1 MLILLFRTTFLIFVA
16 NIQIK
21 TDTTNI
27 NGTKRKHIDEIR
39 LHSPPYREGK
49 GGGPFLCLCV
59 NNNSK
64 GGPMGSAFIVFVGMV
79 L

>member
-21 TDTTNI
+21 TDITNI

-49 GGGPFLCLCV
+49 VGGPFLCLR
-59 NNNSK
+59 
-64 GGPMGSAFIVFVGMV
+64 VFVLKIIAKADRWGPP
-79 L
+79 LLFS